1 MSGKAEILKM
11 IEGRIETIEKLTQ
24 ECIELIYKGAYN
36 EAIEAAAKII
46 DDCNREGLY
55 NAIGGA
61 RRIRELKK
69 MSMKNKTLCL
79 YWPQYDKVLN
89 IRRIADGIEFEIK
102 DKRSEIVVIN
112 ITQMKELKDWI
123 RENNI

>member
-1 MSGKAEILKM
+1 
-11 IEGRIETIEKLTQ
+11 
-24 ECIELIYKGAYN
+24 
-36 EAIEAAAKII
+36 
-46 DDCNREGLY
+46 
-55 NAIGGA
+55 
-61 RRIRELKK
+61 

-89 IRRIADGIEFEIK
+89 IRRIADGVEFEIK